1 MAESPALLWRPWSA
15 HLALVLSTLS
25 VHDPETGEVF
35 TASRVDDAFQL
46 VLEEMRLNE
55 GWAGLPSSLDDR
67 RLREHATNEV
77 LRVLG
82 VDRVSIGDLTV
93 QSETRWVVGHGR
105 DLRVVNSRFKQYMP
119 DARLQERISIVSDWT
134 DLA

>member
-1 MAESPALLWRPWSA
+1 MSDLLWRPWSA
-15 HLALVLSTLS
+15 HLALVLTTLS

-35 TASRVDDAFQL
+35 TASRVDDAYQL

-67 RLREHATNEV
+67 RLREHATDEV

-82 VDRVSIGDLTV
+82 VDRISVGDLTV
-93 QSETRWVVGHGR
+93 QSEIRWVIGAGR
-105 DLRVVNSRFKQYMP
+105 DLRVVDDRSRQSG
-119 DARLQERISIVSDWT
+119 ARLQERISIVSDWT

>member
-1 MAESPALLWRPWSA
+1 MPKPLPLLWSPWSA
-15 HLALVLSTLS
+15 HLALVLTTLS

-67 RLREHATNEV
+67 RLRDYVTGEV

-82 VDRVSIGDLTV
+82 IEQVAITDLTV
-93 QSETRWVVGHGR
+93 RSETRWVTGIGR
-105 DLRVVNSRFKQYMP
+105 DLRVVDRAANFS
-119 DARLQERISIVSDWT
+119 DVRLQERISIISDWT

>member
-1 MAESPALLWRPWSA
+1 MAKPLPLLWSPWSA
-15 HLALVLSTLS
+15 HLALVLTTLS

-46 VLEEMRLNE
+46 VLEEMRLDE

-67 RLREHATNEV
+67 RLRDHVTGEV

-82 VDRVSIGDLTV
+82 IERVAITDLTV
-93 QSETRWVVGHGR
+93 RSETRWVTGIGR
-105 DLRVVNSRFKQYMP
+105 DLRVVDRAANFS
-119 DARLQERISIVSDWT
+119 DVRLQERISIISDWT
-134 DLA
+134 DLT

>member
-1 MAESPALLWRPWSA
+1 MPERLPLLWSPWSA

-46 VLEEMRLNE
+46 VLEEMRLAE

-67 RLREHATNEV
+67 RLRGHVTGEV

-82 VDRVSIGDLTV
+82 IERVAITDLTV
-93 QSETRWVVGHGR
+93 RSETRWVLGSGR
-105 DLRVVNSRFKQYMP
+105 DLRVVDARSQNSG
-119 DARLQERISIVSDWT
+119 ARLQERVSILSDWT
-134 DLA
+134 DLS